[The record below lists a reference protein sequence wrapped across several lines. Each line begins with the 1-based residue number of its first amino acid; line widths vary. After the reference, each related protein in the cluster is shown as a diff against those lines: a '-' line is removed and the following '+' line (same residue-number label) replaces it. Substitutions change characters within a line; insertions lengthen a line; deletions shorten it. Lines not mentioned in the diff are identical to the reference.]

1 MITKYDK
8 IKINKNLTFEVN
20 WSKAVT
26 PCKKVRINNLKDK
39 SKTVINKDDLFILL
53 FMFATEKEQDGLV
66 KVGPKEKVK
75 GIERLVKVKANKDL
89 KKGDTIAFI
98 TRDLIPESIYNELE
112 IGHDK
117 VVRKGLT
124 EEETQEILKKFKN

>member
-1 MITKYDK
+1 
-8 IKINKNLTFEVN
+8 
-20 WSKAVT
+20 
-26 PCKKVRINNLKDK
+26 
-39 SKTVINKDDLFILL
+39 
-53 FMFATEKEQDGLV
+53 MFATEKEQDGLV